1 MQAAADN
8 KSFDKELMEMFQDL
22 SSDEQG
28 SSDDEVIIQT
38 DEQMNTQKFKQSN
51 IVTDSQTD
59 KQSHI
64 IF

>member
-28 SSDDEVIIQT
+28 SSDDEVRIQT
-38 DEQMNTQKFKQSN
+38 DEHMNTQKFKQSN
-51 IVTDSQTD
+51 IIIDSHTD
-59 KQSHI
+59 KQRHR